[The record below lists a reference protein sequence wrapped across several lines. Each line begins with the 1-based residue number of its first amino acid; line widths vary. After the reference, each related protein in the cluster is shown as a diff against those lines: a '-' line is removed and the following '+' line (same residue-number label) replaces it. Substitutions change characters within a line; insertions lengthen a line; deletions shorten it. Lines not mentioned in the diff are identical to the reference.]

1 LPAPRRRSDRAG
13 SASCGYAAGVDDR
26 ERRVRWL
33 FRPREDVL
41 DSVDVAL
48 LDPRDED
55 DRRLL
60 IAAEHPRFWKA
71 IEDGTPEIEVG
82 GETVNAELHLAV
94 HQVVAARI
102 LEDTPPEFW
111 QTAQRLSRS
120 GYRRHDVLHMLGSV
134 VSNELYQAL
143 TEQPA
148 ISDDDIRTALRRLPG
163 DNPPRRTT
171 THPGRHGRR

>member
-1 LPAPRRRSDRAG
+1 M
-13 SASCGYAAGVDDR
+13 
-26 ERRVRWL
+26 
-33 FRPREDVL
+33 
-41 DSVDVAL
+41 DVAL

-143 TEQPA
+143 T
-148 ISDDDIRTALRRLPG
+148 DR
-163 DNPPRRTT
+163 
-171 THPGRHGRR
+171 

>member
-1 LPAPRRRSDRAG
+1 
-13 SASCGYAAGVDDR
+13 VDDR

-33 FRPREDVL
+33 FRPRDDVL
-41 DSVDVAL
+41 ENVDVAL

-102 LEDTPPEFW
+102 LEDTFPEFW
-111 QTAQRLSRS
+111 QTAQRLTRS

-134 VSNELYQAL
+134 VSSELYQAL
-143 TEQPA
+143 AEQPA

-171 THPGRHGRR
+171 THAGRHGRR